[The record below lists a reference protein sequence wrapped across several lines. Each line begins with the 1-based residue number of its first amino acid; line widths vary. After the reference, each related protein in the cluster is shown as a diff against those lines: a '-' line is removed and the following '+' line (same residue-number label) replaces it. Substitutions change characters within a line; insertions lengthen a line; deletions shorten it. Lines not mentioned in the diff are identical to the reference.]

1 MLVRPVWFYLIA
13 LAWLLAAVEWYLYQR
28 RWIS

>member
-1 MLVRPVWFYLIA
+1 VWFYLIA
-13 LAWLLAAVEWYLYQR
+13 LAGLFATVEWYLYQR